1 MARQTGGDAGAR
13 TRSSLAFATAG
24 LAAAL
29 ALTFATPATAGAEE
43 GDGLYG
49 RLDGDLDLRIEAGSA
64 FARGGP
70 ALAAGVTAL
79 YLQTA
84 GLYAHYTDA
93 LGAEGPAVMR
103 SLAVGALVTPLFLAR
118 YSKDLEHSGP
128 YPDML
133 LDAVGLEVGAFWDA
147 PRGGR
152 LGPIPG
158 IEIAAVASIPLFPR
172 ASGLFLGLRGALR
185 FRADA
190 MDGRAPGDALD
201 RGAVLSVTLSWHQL
215 VLVHLV
221 DAGDEMHR

>member
-1 MARQTGGDAGAR
+1 MGHQPGSGSLFLARARRFGGA
-13 TRSSLAFATAG
+13 AG

-29 ALTFATPATAGAEE
+29 TFALAGPARAAE

-49 RLDGDLDLRIEAGSA
+49 RLDGDLDLRLEAGGA

-93 LGAEGPAVMR
+93 LGSAGPAVTR
-103 SLAVGALVTPLFLAR
+103 SVAVGALVTPLFLAR
-118 YSKDLEHSGP
+118 YGKDMQYGGP

-133 LDAVGLEVGAFWDA
+133 LDSIGLELGAFWDA
-147 PRGGR
+147 PRGGG

-158 IEIAAVASIPLFPR
+158 LEIAAVASVPLFPR
-172 ASGLFLGLRGALR
+172 ASGLFVGLRGALR
-185 FRADA
+185 FRDNA
-190 MDGRAPGDALD
+190 MSGGAPGDLLD

-221 DAGDEMHR
+221 DAGDELPR